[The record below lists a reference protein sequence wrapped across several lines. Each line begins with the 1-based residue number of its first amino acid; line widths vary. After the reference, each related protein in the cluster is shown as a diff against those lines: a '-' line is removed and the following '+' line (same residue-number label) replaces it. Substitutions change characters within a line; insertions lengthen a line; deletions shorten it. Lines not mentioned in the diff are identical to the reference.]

1 MSLALV
7 GSFGASLGSA
17 GNIKYTH
24 YLFIFLGRKFPAT
37 MTLLFLLV
45 GFIFVS
51 EKILLVGWETVDI
64 IIISPPFSNQELAEL

>member
-1 MSLALV
+1 
-7 GSFGASLGSA
+7 
-17 GNIKYTH
+17 
-24 YLFIFLGRKFPAT
+24 